1 MKNESTFLWNIT
13 NGIFRMFF
21 FSLLE
26 PFLKEIEKN
35 ENFST
40 YHICS
45 SPITQMQIT
54 GKQNEA
60 QRNNIYNKNR
70 RFV

>member
-1 MKNESTFLWNIT
+1 MEYSECVFLFVAIT
-13 NGIFRMFF
+13 IFTADYA
-21 FSLLE
+21 SE
-26 PFLKEIEKN
+26 EKN
-35 ENFST
+35 ENFTT

>member
-1 MKNESTFLWNIT
+1 MEYHKWYIPNVFLFVART
-13 NGIFRMFF
+13 IF
-21 FSLLE
+21 
-26 PFLKEIEKN
+26 KGEKKTKI
-35 ENFST
+35 ST

-54 GKQNEA
+54 GKQNEV

>member
-1 MKNESTFLWNIT
+1 MEYHKWYIPNVFLFVVART
-13 NGIFRMFF
+13 IF
-21 FSLLE
+21 
-26 PFLKEIEKN
+26 KGDKKN